1 MMSPSVPLSLSL
13 LVLVTQRV
21 GAVAVE
27 VEDVTAKQFRAALQT
42 ESDRM
47 AVFWCK

>member
-1 MMSPSVPLSLSL
+1 MMSPPVALCLSL
-13 LVLVTQRV
+13 LVLRV
-21 GAVAVE
+21 GAASVE

-42 ESDRM
+42 EPDRI

>member
-1 MMSPSVPLSLSL
+1 MMSPPVALCLSL
-13 LVLVTQRV
+13 LVITPRV
-21 GAVAVE
+21 GAASVE

-42 ESDRM
+42 EADRI